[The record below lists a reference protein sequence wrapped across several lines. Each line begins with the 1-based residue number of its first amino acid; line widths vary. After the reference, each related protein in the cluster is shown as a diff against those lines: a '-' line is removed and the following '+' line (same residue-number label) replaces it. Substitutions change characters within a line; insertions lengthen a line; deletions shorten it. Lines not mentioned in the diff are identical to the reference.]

1 MTCGLGGSKALEM
14 RISLIGAYNPQLFEA
29 TLTEL
34 ILTQLTDVV
43 PDL

>member
-1 MTCGLGGSKALEM
+1 MGWGGSKALEV
-14 RISLIGAYNPQLFEA
+14 RISLIDACNPQLFSV